1 MTRRMWL
8 AVLSLAG
15 LFIAAYLTLYH
26 FGYIGTLACTGS
38 EGCSTV
44 QASRWSR
51 LMGLPVATWGLGYY
65 LTVFIVAVAGMQDR
79 WSESPGLSL
88 GLLLLTGW
96 GAAFSAWLTY
106 LEAGPIGAWC
116 QWCIGSA
123 VVATLLFVVSL
134 LDWRARRADG
144 GIANSQ

>member
-15 LFIAAYLTLYH
+15 IFIAAYLTLYH

-51 LMGLPVATWGLGYY
+51 LAGLPVATWGLGYY
-65 LTVFIVAVAGMQDR
+65 LTVLALSLASMQDR
-79 WSESPGLSL
+79 FAESRGVALAL
-88 GLLLLTGW
+88 VLLTGW

-116 QWCIGSA
+116 LWCIGSA
-123 VVATLLFVVSL
+123 TVAALLFVIAL
-134 LDWRARRADG
+134 LEWRATRSRATP
-144 GIANSQ
+144 A

>member
-8 AVLSLAG
+8 AVLSMLG
-15 LFIAAYLTLYH
+15 VFIAAYLTLYH

-44 QASRWSR
+44 QASRWAR

-65 LTVFIVAVAGMQDR
+65 LTVFVLAIVSMQER
-79 WSESPGLSL
+79 FTESRMVSL

-96 GAAFSAWLTY
+96 GALFSGWLTY

-116 QWCIGSA
+116 LWCIGSA
-123 VVATLLFVVSL
+123 IVALLLFVVSL
-134 LDWRARRADG
+134 LDWRQTRSVTPA
-144 GIANSQ
+144 